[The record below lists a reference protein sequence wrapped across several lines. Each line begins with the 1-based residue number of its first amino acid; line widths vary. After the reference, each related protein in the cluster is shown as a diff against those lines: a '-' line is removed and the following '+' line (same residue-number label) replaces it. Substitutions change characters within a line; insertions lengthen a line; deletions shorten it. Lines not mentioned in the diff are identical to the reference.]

1 MFWVRMNPLV
11 GDNLRSKSILFGR
24 RRVQQLLENNSMLP
38 PEDIL
43 NDDSPLVRLI
53 AQRLRELIRATV
65 PAMTERAYPGWHG
78 IGFRHP
84 RSGYV
89 CGIFPGRQSVKLVFE
104 YGVQLLDPDQVLQGD
119 GKQTRHLELF
129 QENDIP
135 TDSITQLLLEA
146 VALRDGR

>member
-11 GDNLRSKSILFGR
+11 GDNLRPESILSGR
-24 RRVQQLLENNSMLP
+24 RPVQQLLDNKSMLT

-78 IGFRHP
+78 LEFRHP
-84 RSGYV
+84 WSGYV
-89 CGIFPGRQSVKLVFE
+89 YGIFPGRQSVKLVFE
-104 YGVQLLDPDQVLQGD
+104 HGVQ
-119 GKQTRHLELF
+119 
-129 QENDIP
+129 
-135 TDSITQLLLEA
+135 
-146 VALRDGR
+146 